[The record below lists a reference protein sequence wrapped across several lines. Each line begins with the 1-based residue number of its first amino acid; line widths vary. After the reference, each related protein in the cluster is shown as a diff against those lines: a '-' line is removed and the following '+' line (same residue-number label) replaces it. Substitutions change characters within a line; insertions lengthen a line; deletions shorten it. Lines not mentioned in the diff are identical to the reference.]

1 MHYSAAD
8 LTGVLVGAIL
18 TAGLYAVMS
27 FGLALI
33 YGVMRLINLSHAGTM
48 MFGAFVT
55 LTLNR
60 AFHLDPILG
69 SLVVLPLFF
78 GFGVLLYAL
87 VVRRIARSAP
97 IVSLLLLFGLWLVGV
112 LLVLQ
117 NVAYILWG
125 NEDQSIITPY
135 TYASLKLGFL
145 SLAVTRLIVFAAG
158 LAVLAVLAWFMSR
171 TYTGK
176 AIRAVSLNYE
186 ASRLA
191 GINVDRISAI
201 AFGLGTAMAAF
212 AGGLLT
218 LLFSFT
224 PDFGGVFQTKAFC
237 VIVLGGLTS
246 FVGVAV
252 GSLLL
257 ALVESFG
264 VLFMRASLQNLI
276 AFGLLFVA
284 LVFMPG
290 GLTSLVRRGGRG
302 AA

>member
-1 MHYSAAD
+1 
-8 LTGVLVGAIL
+8 VLVGAIL
-18 TAGLYAVMS
+18 TAGLYSVMS

-60 AFHLDPILG
+60 AFHLDPVLG

-78 GFGVLLYAL
+78 GFGVALYAL

-97 IVSLLLLFGLWLVGV
+97 IVSLLLLFGLWLV
-112 LLVLQ
+112 LQ
-117 NVAYILWG
+117 NVAYLIWG

-135 TYASLKLGFL
+135 TYLSLKVGFL

-158 LAVLAVLAWFMSR
+158 LAALAALAWFMSR
-171 TYTGK
+171 TYTGR
-176 AIRAVSLNYE
+176 AIRAVSLNYD

-191 GINVDRISAI
+191 GIDVERISAL

-224 PDFGGVFQTKAFC
+224 PDFGGVFQSKAFC

-257 ALVESFG
+257 ALAESFG

-290 GLTSLVRRGGRG
+290 GLAQLFLSHRGGRG
-302 AA
+302 GVRAPP

>member
-1 MHYSAAD
+1 MQYSATD
-8 LTGVLVGAIL
+8 LIGVLVSAIL
-18 TAGLYAVMS
+18 TAGLYGVMS
-27 FGLALI
+27 YGLALI

-48 MFGAFVT
+48 MLGAYVA

-60 AFHLDPILG
+60 ALRLDPILG

-78 GFGVLLYAL
+78 ALGFVLYAL
-87 VVRRIARSAP
+87 LVRRVARSAP
-97 IVSLLLLFGLWLVGV
+97 IVSLLLLFGLWLVI
-112 LLVLQ
+112 Q
-117 NVAYILWG
+117 NLAYIIWG

-135 TYASLKLGFL
+135 TYASVKLGFL
-145 SLAVTRLIVFAAG
+145 SLAVTRLIVFGAG
-158 LAVLAVLAWFMSR
+158 LAVLAALAWFMAR

-186 ASRLA
+186 ASRLV
-191 GINVDRISAI
+191 GIDVDRISAL
-201 AFGLGTAMAAF
+201 AFGLGTALAGF
-212 AGGLLT
+212 AGAQLT

-224 PDFGGVFQTKAFC
+224 PDFGGTFQIKAFA

-264 VLFMRASLQNLI
+264 SLYMRASLQNLLS
-276 AFGLLFVA
+276 FGLLFIA
-284 LVFMPG
+284 LVFLPG
-290 GLTSLVRRGGRG
+290 GVMSLLRDRRR
-302 AA
+302 

>member
-1 MHYSAAD
+1 MQYSATD
-8 LTGVLVGAIL
+8 LIGVLVSAIL

-27 FGLALI
+27 YGLALI

-48 MFGAFVT
+48 MLGAFVA

-60 AFHLDPILG
+60 AFRLDPILG
-69 SLVVLPLFF
+69 SIVVLPLFF
-78 GFGVLLYAL
+78 AFGVALYAL
-87 VVRRIARSAP
+87 LVRRVARSAP
-97 IVSLLLLFGLWLVGV
+97 IVSLLLLFGLWLVI
-112 LLVLQ
+112 Q
-117 NVAYILWG
+117 NLAYIIWG

-135 TYASLKLGFL
+135 TYASVKLGFL
-145 SLAVTRLIVFAAG
+145 SLAVTRLVVFGAG
-158 LAVLAVLAWFMSR
+158 LAVLAGLAWFMAR

-186 ASRLA
+186 ASRLV
-191 GINVDRISAI
+191 GIDVDRISAL
-201 AFGLGTAMAAF
+201 AFGLGTALAGF
-212 AGGLLT
+212 AGAQLT

-224 PDFGGVFQTKAFC
+224 PDFGGIFQIKAFA

-264 VLFMRASLQNLI
+264 ALYMRASLQNLLS
-276 AFGLLFVA
+276 FGLLFVA
-284 LVFMPG
+284 LVFLPG
-290 GLTSLVRRGGRG
+290 GVMSLLRDRRR
-302 AA
+302 

>member
-1 MHYSAAD
+1 MQYSATD
-8 LTGVLVGAIL
+8 LIGVLVSAIL

-27 FGLALI
+27 YGLALI

-48 MFGAFVT
+48 MLGAYVA

-60 AFHLDPILG
+60 ALRLDPILG

-78 GFGVLLYAL
+78 ALGFVLYAL
-87 VVRRIARSAP
+87 LVRRVARSAP
-97 IVSLLLLFGLWLVGV
+97 IVSLLLLFGLWLVI
-112 LLVLQ
+112 Q
-117 NVAYILWG
+117 NLAYMIWG

-135 TYASLKLGFL
+135 TYASVKLGFL
-145 SLAVTRLIVFAAG
+145 SLAVTRLIVFGAG
-158 LAVLAVLAWFMSR
+158 LAVLAGLAWFMAR

-186 ASRLA
+186 ASRLV
-191 GINVDRISAI
+191 GIDVDRISAL
-201 AFGLGTAMAAF
+201 AFGLGTALAGF
-212 AGGLLT
+212 AGAQLT

-224 PDFGGVFQTKAFC
+224 PDFGGTFQIKAFA

-264 VLFMRASLQNLI
+264 SLYMRASLQNLLS
-276 AFGLLFVA
+276 FGLLFIA
-284 LVFMPG
+284 LVFLPG
-290 GLTSLVRRGGRG
+290 GVMSLLRDRRR
-302 AA
+302 

>member
-1 MHYSAAD
+1 M
-8 LTGVLVGAIL
+8 LVGAIL
-18 TAGLYAVMS
+18 TAGLYSVMS

-60 AFHLDPILG
+60 AFHLDPVLG

-78 GFGVLLYAL
+78 GFGVALYAL
-87 VVRRIARSAP
+87 VVRRIARGAP
-97 IVSLLLLFGLWLVGV
+97 IVSLLLLFGLWLV
-112 LLVLQ
+112 LQ
-117 NVAYILWG
+117 NVAYLIWG

-135 TYASLKLGFL
+135 TYLSLKVGFL
-145 SLAVTRLIVFAAG
+145 SLALTRLIVFAAG
-158 LAVLAVLAWFMSR
+158 LAALAALAWFMSR
-171 TYTGK
+171 TYTGR
-176 AIRAVSLNYE
+176 AIRAVSLNYD

-191 GINVDRISAI
+191 GIDVERIAAL

-224 PDFGGVFQTKAFC
+224 PDFGGVFQSKAFC

-257 ALVESFG
+257 ALAEAFG

-290 GLTSLVRRGGRG
+290 GLASLARRRGSS
-302 AA
+302 

>member
-1 MHYSAAD
+1 MHYSIAD

-48 MFGAFVT
+48 MFGAFIT

-78 GFGVLLYAL
+78 AFGVALYSL
-87 VVRRIARSAP
+87 VVRRVARSAP
-97 IVSLLLLFGLWLVGV
+97 IVSLLLLFGLWLV
-112 LLVLQ
+112 LQ
-117 NVAYILWG
+117 NVAYIIWG
-125 NEDQSIITPY
+125 TEDQSIVTSY
-135 TYASLKLGFL
+135 TYLSLKLGFL
-145 SLAVTRLIVFAAG
+145 SLAVTRLIVFGAG
-158 LAVLAVLAWFMSR
+158 LAALGVLAWFMSR
-171 TYTGK
+171 TFTGK

-191 GINVDRISAI
+191 GIDVQRISAL
-201 AFGLGTAMAAF
+201 AFGLGTGLAAF
-212 AGGLLT
+212 AGSLMT

-237 VIVLGGLTS
+237 VIVLGGLTG

-264 VLFMRASLQNLI
+264 VLYMRASLQNLI

-290 GLTSLVRRGGRG
+290 GLPSLIKSRRT
-302 AA
+302 A

>member
-1 MHYSAAD
+1 
-8 LTGVLVGAIL
+8 VLVSAIL
-18 TAGLYAVMS
+18 TAGLYVVMS
-27 FGLALI
+27 YGLALI

-48 MFGAFVT
+48 MLGAFIA

-69 SLVVLPLFF
+69 SLIVLPLFF
-78 GFGVLLYAL
+78 GFGVVLYAL

-97 IVSLLLLFGLWLVGV
+97 IVSLLLLFGLWLV
-112 LLVLQ
+112 LQ
-117 NVAYILWG
+117 NVAYLIWG
-125 NEDQSIITPY
+125 NEDQSIVTPY
-135 TYASLKLGFL
+135 TYLSLRVGFL

-158 LAVLAVLAWFMSR
+158 LAALAVLAWFMSS

-191 GINVDRISAI
+191 GINVERISAL
-201 AFGLGTAMAAF
+201 AFGLGTGLAAF
-212 AGGLLT
+212 AGSLLT

-224 PDFGGVFQTKAFC
+224 PDFGGVFQTKAFA

-264 VLFMRASLQNLI
+264 VLFIRASLQNLI

-290 GLTSLVRRGGRG
+290 GVTSLFLSRRGGRG
-302 AA
+302 

>member
-1 MHYSAAD
+1 M
-8 LTGVLVGAIL
+8 LVGAIL
-18 TAGLYAVMS
+18 TAGLYSVMS

-60 AFHLDPILG
+60 AFHLDPVLG

-78 GFGVLLYAL
+78 GFGVALYAL

-97 IVSLLLLFGLWLVGV
+97 IVSLLLLFGLWLV
-112 LLVLQ
+112 LQ
-117 NVAYILWG
+117 NVAYLIWG

-135 TYASLKLGFL
+135 TYLSLRVGFL

-158 LAVLAVLAWFMSR
+158 LAALAVLAWFMSR
-171 TYTGK
+171 TYTGR
-176 AIRAVSLNYE
+176 AIRAVSLNYN

-191 GINVDRISAI
+191 GIDVERISAL

-212 AGGLLT
+212 AGGQLT

-224 PDFGGVFQTKAFC
+224 PDFGGVFQSKAFC

-257 ALVESFG
+257 ALAESFG

-290 GLTSLVRRGGRG
+290 GLASLARRRGSS
-302 AA
+302 

>member
-1 MHYSAAD
+1 VS
-8 LTGVLVGAIL
+8 AIL

-27 FGLALI
+27 YGLALI

-48 MFGAFVT
+48 MLGAYVA

-60 AFHLDPILG
+60 ALRLDPILG

-78 GFGVLLYAL
+78 ALGFVLYAL
-87 VVRRIARSAP
+87 LVRRVARSAP
-97 IVSLLLLFGLWLVGV
+97 IVSLLLLFGLWLVI
-112 LLVLQ
+112 Q
-117 NVAYILWG
+117 NLAYMIWG

-135 TYASLKLGFL
+135 TYASVKLGFL
-145 SLAVTRLIVFAAG
+145 SLAVTRLIVFGAG
-158 LAVLAVLAWFMSR
+158 LAVLAGLAWFMAR

-186 ASRLA
+186 ASRLV
-191 GINVDRISAI
+191 GIDVDRISAL
-201 AFGLGTAMAAF
+201 AFGLGTALAGF
-212 AGGLLT
+212 AGAQLT

-224 PDFGGVFQTKAFC
+224 PDFGGTFQIKAFA

-264 VLFMRASLQNLI
+264 SLYMRASLQNLLS
-276 AFGLLFVA
+276 FGLLFIA
-284 LVFMPG
+284 LVFLPG
-290 GLTSLVRRGGRG
+290 GVMSLLRDRRR
-302 AA
+302 